1 MVTFILVEEDEEKL
15 VFWYYP
21 EARKDKE
28 PGVIVVDRK
37 KEQIEITKVAEE
49 DWEREISAEELN
61 EMSAAINEMA
71 RERGEADFVEFVRE
85 SEHSVYYGDHAV
97 REIIEHLQKGE
108 VPKRGMQMWY

>member
-49 DWEREISAEELN
+49 DFSGRT
-61 EMSAAINEMA
+61 
-71 RERGEADFVEFVRE
+71 
-85 SEHSVYYGDHAV
+85 
-97 REIIEHLQKGE
+97 
-108 VPKRGMQMWY
+108 